1 MTPENH
7 PSAAGHLRR
16 STRWHGVRDGDPVV
30 IDGTRER
37 RLQWVFVAHV
47 ENLATGDEWV
57 EVRGGHPG
65 EAKGRSFR
73 PEAVYPGD
81 ARRGSRLV
89 RPSLA
94 TAPRLALE

>member
-1 MTPENH
+1 MNQETH
-7 PSAAGHLRR
+7 PSAGSRLRR
-16 STRWHGVRDGDPVV
+16 SSRWHGVRAGDPVV
-30 IDGTRER
+30 IDGVRER

-47 ENLATGDEWV
+47 LNVVSGEEWV

-73 PEAVYPGD
+73 PEAVYPRD
-81 ARRGSRLV
+81 ARKGSRLV

-94 TAPRLALE
+94 AAPQLALD